1 MQQENGLDLL
11 PGLRELGEKT
21 DVIIISSASDVNT
34 VQKALHYGVVD
45 YLIKP
50 FQFSR
55 FKEALSHYRQ
65 QSQLLAQREFSQAD
79 VDSLLRRQPGGREQK
94 LPKGLTS
101 ITLSTVCE
109 WIEQQHDSEFSTD
122 NGQRHRHFAGV
133 LPQVPHL
140 SGGERHSRHPYF
152 VRRHRPPGLSVSAE
166 AGRDRHAERALPPG
180 ITTPG
185 AASARTLKAEVVHVT
200 LRLAVRI
207 FRVSPQAAL
216 LFCCCSGDAAAA
228 WRSLPPRA
236 AVRAQS
242 PARWPASDYRHSTPC
257 DAMRRAFSGT
267 PRGLYCP
274 SAAPRGIPNPPAPAQ
289 SRRNTGRAGQH

>member
-1 MQQENGLDLL
+1 MPASTSIWCCWISTCSRRTGWNLL

-79 VDSLLRRQPGGREQK
+79 VDSLLRRQPGGQESKK

-122 NGQRHRHFAGV
+122 NLAN
-133 LPQVPHL
+133 
-140 SGGERHSRHPYF
+140 
-152 VRRHRPPGLSVSAE
+152 AI
-166 AGRDRHAERALPPG
+166 G
-180 ITTPG
+180 I
-185 AASARTLKAEVVHVT
+185 S
-200 LRLAVRI
+200 
-207 FRVSPQAAL
+207 RVSCRKYLIYLAE
-216 LFCCCSGDAAAA
+216 SGI
-228 WRSLPPRA
+228 L
-236 AVRAQS
+236 
-242 PARWPASDYRHSTPC
+242 
-257 DAMRRAFSGT
+257 GT
-267 PRGLYCP
+267 RILYG
-274 SAAPRGIPNPPAPAQ
+274 A
-289 SRRNTGRAGQH
+289 TGRPVYLYQLKPDAIAMLKEHCRPA

>member
-1 MQQENGLDLL
+1 MINVLIVDDDPMVAELNKYYLSQVSGFHCQATVATLSQARALLADASVSIDLVLLDIYMQQENGLDLL

-65 QSQLLAQREFSQAD
+65 QSQILAQREFSQAD
-79 VDSLLRRQPGGREQK
+79 VDSLLRRQPGGQESKK

-122 NGQRHRHFAGV
+122 NLAN
-133 LPQVPHL
+133 
-140 SGGERHSRHPYF
+140 
-152 VRRHRPPGLSVSAE
+152 AI
-166 AGRDRHAERALPPG
+166 G
-180 ITTPG
+180 I
-185 AASARTLKAEVVHVT
+185 S
-200 LRLAVRI
+200 
-207 FRVSPQAAL
+207 RVSCRKYLIYLAE
-216 LFCCCSGDAAAA
+216 SGI
-228 WRSLPPRA
+228 L
-236 AVRAQS
+236 
-242 PARWPASDYRHSTPC
+242 
-257 DAMRRAFSGT
+257 GT
-267 PRGLYCP
+267 RILYG
-274 SAAPRGIPNPPAPAQ
+274 A
-289 SRRNTGRAGQH
+289 TGRPVYLYQLKPDAIAMLKEHCRPA

>member
-122 NGQRHRHFAGV
+122 N
-133 LPQVPHL
+133 
-140 SGGERHSRHPYF
+140 
-152 VRRHRPPGLSVSAE
+152 PPTPSAFR
-166 AGRDRHAERALPPG
+166 GCP
-180 ITTPG
+180 
-185 AASARTLKAEVVHVT
+185 AASTSS
-200 LRLAVRI
+200 I
-207 FRVSPQAAL
+207 
-216 LFCCCSGDAAAA
+216 
-228 WRSLPPRA
+228 WRRA
-236 AVRAQS
+236 A
-242 PARWPASDYRHSTPC
+242 
-257 DAMRRAFSGT
+257 FS
-267 PRGLYCP
+267 
-274 SAAPRGIPNPPAPAQ
+274 APVFCTAPPAAR
-289 SRRNTGRAGQH
+289 SICIS